1 MVLLACT
8 FIGSGTSALASPS
21 FIGSHTEESL
31 QVELVSQNKD
41 RVVTGTVVDAV
52 EGTPLI
58 GANVMIKGMKT
69 GVITDL
75 NGNYS
80 VKVSNSKDVL
90 VVSYIGMATGKV
102 KVQPKLTITLK
113 SE

>member
-80 VKVSNSKDVL
+80 VKYPILRMYWLFRISD
-90 VVSYIGMATGKV
+90 IRRV
-102 KVQPKLTITLK
+102 KFL
-113 SE
+113 